1 MLISVYIYFL
11 SFFICFL
18 SKKLCFYQFHSF
30 FNGASNFHN
39 RILTNQK
46 VIRNC
51 QWNFMHKINVTHF
64 VLISSLVLCK
74 IPKFHLISWCGN
86 FVERLSFRRVSGES
100 PKTLRKLCLSTKFP
114 HQLIRWNFGILC
126 SVTWMLSNNLQQK
139 E

>member
-18 SKKLCFYQFHSF
+18 SKKCFYQFHSF
-30 FNGASNFHN
+30 FNEPSNFHN

-74 IPKFHLISWCGN
+74 IPKFHLISSCGN

-100 PKTLRKLCLSTKFP
+100 LKTLRKLCLSTKFP
-114 HQLIRWNFGILC
+114 HRWNFGILW